1 MSMNGL
7 EPDRLHAVLGEPF
20 LIYADLL
27 RVRRLAEGHGVPCP
41 PGQGEDD
48 GALDDRAGM

>member
-7 EPDRLHAVLGEPF
+7 EPGRLHAVLGEPF
-20 LIYADLL
+20 LIYANLL
-27 RVRRLAEGHGVPCP
+27 RLRRLAEGHGCPVP

-48 GALDDRAGM
+48 RALDDRAVM